1 MFSVFMELVKRVGI
15 FVIIGQTILHF
26 GISKKY
32 EKYMKLVMSFM
43 IGAQIVFAF
52 GVYWRQEEKEIYVPT
67 PEEYFGAWERS
78 MDEMEKTIEKYE
90 TEMIENAKRQSDAGV
105 LQDKAG
111 ENYQPEHIKIE
122 KIVVQ

>member
-52 GVYWRQEEKEIYVPT
+52 GVYWKQEENTNVVNSEEYYKAWEICMEEMEKKVEEYKQNMIQSTKKQAEKEILSSR
-67 PEEYFGAWERS
+67 EN
-78 MDEMEKTIEKYE
+78 
-90 TEMIENAKRQSDAGV
+90 TEVEINQI
-105 LQDKAG
+105 
-111 ENYQPEHIKIE
+111 NIE
-122 KIVVQ
+122 KIIVQ

>member
-1 MFSVFMELVKRVGI
+1 MFSVFMGLVKRVGI

-26 GISKKY
+26 FISKKY
-32 EKYMKLVMSFM
+32 VKYMKLVMSFM

-52 GVYWRQEEKEIYVPT
+52 GVYWRQEGKEIYVPT